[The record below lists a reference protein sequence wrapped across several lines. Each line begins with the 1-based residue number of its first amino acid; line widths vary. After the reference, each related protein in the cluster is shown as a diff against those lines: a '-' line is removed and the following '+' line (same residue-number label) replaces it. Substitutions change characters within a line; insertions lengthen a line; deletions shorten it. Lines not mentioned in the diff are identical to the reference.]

1 MTRFSLRNFRMK
13 GGNHTMLRWCAGLCI
28 ALLMAAPLSAQPSLV
43 ILVRHAEKAAV
54 PGDDP
59 PLSELGQARATDL
72 ARALRAAPPT
82 AIIVSARQRTALTA
96 AEVVKA
102 TGVTPQ
108 VIALDGGGAA
118 HVAAVAKA
126 VQQAKGVV
134 LVVGHSN
141 TVPAIITA
149 LGGPALPDICDATY
163 SHFFVLTP
171 RAGDAAASLVMSR
184 FGANEPPPPASC
196 SAMVPR

>member
-1 MTRFSLRNFRMK
+1 MTRFSLRNSLMTRGDRAM
-13 GGNHTMLRWCAGLCI
+13 MRWCVRLCAAMLI
-28 ALLMAAPLSAQPSLV
+28 AAPVSAQPSLV

-59 PLSELGQARATDL
+59 PLSELGQVRATDL
-72 ARALRAAPPT
+72 ARALRAAPPS
-82 AIIVSARQRTALTA
+82 AIIVSARQRTGLTA
-96 AEVVKA
+96 TEVAKA

-141 TVPAIITA
+141 TVPAIIKA

-163 SHFFVLTP
+163 SDFFVLTP
-171 RAGDAAASLVMSR
+171 RAGEASASLVISR
-184 FGANEPPPPASC
+184 FGANEPSPPASC